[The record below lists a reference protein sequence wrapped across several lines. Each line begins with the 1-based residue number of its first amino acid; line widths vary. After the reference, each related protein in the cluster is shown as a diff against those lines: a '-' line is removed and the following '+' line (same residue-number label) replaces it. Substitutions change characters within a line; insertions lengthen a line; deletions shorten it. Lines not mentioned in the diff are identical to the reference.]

1 MELYPRDTDDM
12 RVVLETGHV
21 RRKTSATGVT
31 GLSAEADWAEIYG
44 CETEQETLKRRML
57 SQDSDTYLS
66 NLSIYLSNYQS
77 INLSIYQSIN
87 QSIYL
92 SI

>member
-31 GLSAEADWAEIYG
+31 WKWKLIGLRSTGELFFDFAAFR
-44 CETEQETLKRRML
+44 EQCPQAT
-57 SQDSDTYLS
+57 
-66 NLSIYLSNYQS
+66 
-77 INLSIYQSIN
+77 
-87 QSIYL
+87 
-92 SI
+92 